1 MAKKNAETNVNDLLR
16 TLIVVELGLA
26 GVPQKEIREI
36 VGGDIV
42 FVNQIVKRLKR
53 RSTRSA
59 SRKPF
64 SQLTAGPENL
74 GRS

>member
-1 MAKKNAETNVNDLLR
+1 MAKKKAETSINDLLR

-36 VGGDIV
+36 IGGDIV
-42 FVNQIVKRLKR
+42 FVNEIVKRLRR

-59 SRKPF
+59 
-64 SQLTAGPENL
+64 GE
-74 GRS
+74 